1 LVEPNLVWAKAA
13 VVNIELPCVF
23 GVAEVRMAMF
33 ELMGPGDARGLV
45 CLLVTAVSSEGL
57 AKWEEEEDVDAD
69 EEGEDNTPKSVC

>member
-1 LVEPNLVWAKAA
+1 
-13 VVNIELPCVF
+13 
-23 GVAEVRMAMF
+23 MAMF